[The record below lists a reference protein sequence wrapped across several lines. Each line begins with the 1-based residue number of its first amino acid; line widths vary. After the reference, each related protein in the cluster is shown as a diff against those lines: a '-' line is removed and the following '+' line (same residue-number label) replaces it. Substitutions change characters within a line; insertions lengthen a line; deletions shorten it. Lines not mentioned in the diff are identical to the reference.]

1 MRKIAIIMIA
11 SGVLLFLSVFTDLSM
26 GFWRIVELVLSIVLI
41 TSGFGLIKPTININ
55 GKTIDSLDQ
64 DDVHFANEQINNAEE
79 EIESEEDMPE
89 FARKIAKG
97 SLHFARN
104 SFTKRK
110 AIRKIIRR
118 TLFGLT
124 AGIIIFIDSLSLLN
138 FNFNFWEVVLVLI
151 GSFLLASGISSFVPD
166 RGRRN

>member
-1 MRKIAIIMIA
+1 MRKIAVIMIVA
-11 SGVLLFLSVFTDLSM
+11 GLLLFLSVFIDLSM

-41 TSGFGLIKPTININ
+41 TSGFGLVKTTVNIN

-64 DDVHFANEQINNAEE
+64 DDVHFVNEQINNAEE

-89 FARKIAKG
+89 FARKIAKE

-110 AIRKIIRR
+110 ALRKIIRR

-124 AGIIIFIDSLSLLN
+124 AGIILFMDSLSLFD
-138 FNFNFWEVVLVLI
+138 FNFNFWEVLLVLI

-166 RGRRN
+166 RRRRN